1 MKKEGLVV
9 DHWANYEHNF
19 NDHIDTI
26 KGILTSSALVLEEK
40 LELERANQ
48 SKAKSNLNLTQ
59 LTDDVLV
66 NGIPWSELKFKLA
79 SKDFDFY

>member
-1 MKKEGLVV
+1 MELEGLTGHISFDSGGFRSNFTLDIVELKKEGLVV

-40 LELERANQ
+40 LE
-48 SKAKSNLNLTQ
+48 
-59 LTDDVLV
+59 
-66 NGIPWSELKFKLA
+66 
-79 SKDFDFY
+79 